1 MAAER
6 AHFGMGGGELGS
18 VVAGITASSLIGATY
33 LLPAGVALTKRLSA
47 KWILSAMGAS
57 GLFLL
62 LTMIAVPSLLP
73 LSTAA
78 LVVVFAGSVAL
89 LVAKPVL
96 RLVKRK

>member
-1 MAAER
+1 
-6 AHFGMGGGELGS
+6 
-18 VVAGITASSLIGATY
+18 
-33 LLPAGVALTKRLSA
+33 
-47 KWILSAMGAS
+47 MGAS

-73 LSTAA
+73 LSTAG